1 VEHGAV
7 TDVLAFDNSD
17 YVMTRITVDAGS
29 KLDGAK
35 VMEVR
40 QITDKPCLISYI
52 ESEGKP
58 LLPSGPTVIH
68 ANDTLGLLTLPEH
81 IPHFLE
87 LSGSKTQR
95 ISKIAL
101 LGAGRIGTIVA
112 EKLMQ
117 EKKSNFLL
125 RLLRNSVHPLLKQ
138 FKPKFIIVDKD
149 EERVKAAAER
159 FPNVSVFRGD
169 ITDESFLAE
178 EGIGNYDLVICV
190 THNHELNIVV
200 AGYLKSQGVQKTITL
215 VASSEFA
222 GIARKVGSDVAVPLK
237 DAVIDTILGHLRGK
251 AVTGIHTVSTG
262 ELEIIEYEVPEE
274 AGTCGKAL
282 KEIALPGSYLLLLVQ
297 KKDAVRC
304 VLPTGDTI
312 IESGDRLIL
321 VTYTESADRVLAKL
335 GGTHVLFF
343 GKTII

>member
-1 VEHGAV
+1 
-7 TDVLAFDNSD
+7 
-17 YVMTRITVDAGS
+17 
-29 KLDGAK
+29 
-35 VMEVR
+35 
-40 QITDKPCLISYI
+40 
-52 ESEGKP
+52 
-58 LLPSGPTVIH
+58 
-68 ANDTLGLLTLPEH
+68 
-81 IPHFLE
+81 
-87 LSGSKTQR
+87 
-95 ISKIAL
+95 
-101 LGAGRIGTIVA
+101 
-112 EKLMQ
+112 
-117 EKKSNFLL
+117 
-125 RLLRNSVHPLLKQ
+125 LRNSVHPLLKQ
-138 FKPKFIIVDKD
+138 FKQKFIIVDKD

-178 EGIGNYDLVICV
+178 EGIGNYDLVICA

-251 AVTGIHTVSTG
+251 GVTGVHTVSTG
-262 ELEIIEYEVPEE
+262 ELEIIEYEVP
-274 AGTCGKAL
+274 ANAPSTGKAL

-297 KKDAVRC
+297 KKDAARC

-321 VTYTESADRVLAKL
+321 VTYTEGADRVLSKL
-335 GGTHVLFF
+335 GGS
-343 GKTII
+343 